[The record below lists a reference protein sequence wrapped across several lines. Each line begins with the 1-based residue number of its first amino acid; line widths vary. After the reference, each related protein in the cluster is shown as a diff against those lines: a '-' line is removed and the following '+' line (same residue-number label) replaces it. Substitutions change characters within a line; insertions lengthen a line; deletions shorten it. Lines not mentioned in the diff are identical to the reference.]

1 MPAPLLPSSGTDLA
15 DSLGVRWMTSP
26 RPVARLSN
34 GIELEALRDA
44 IAAGMASGTPKPAED
59 VFARLESKYRA
70 AGTSKHR

>member
-1 MPAPLLPSSGTDLA
+1 
-15 DSLGVRWMTSP
+15 MTSP